1 MPYLIDGHN
10 LIGQTPGLSLADPDD
25 ERQLV
30 VLLRAFMVRTR
41 KTGTVVFDNGQP
53 GGSASWSNNVL
64 KVVFVRAAQ
73 SADDWIRQRLATEKN
88 PRGLLVVSS
97 DLAVMRTAQAARA
110 RVQSSVEFAR
120 LLVTA
125 PSTTKKRESEL
136 TEDEVLAWEKEFKKR
151 GAQK

>member
-30 VLLRAFMVRTR
+30 VLLRAFMVRAR

-53 GGSASWSNNVL
+53 GSSANWSNNVL
-64 KVVFVRAAQ
+64 KVVFARAAQ
-73 SADDWIRQRLATEKN
+73 SADDWIRQCLAKEKN
-88 PRGLLVVSS
+88 PRGLVVVSS
-97 DLAVMRTAQAARA
+97 DLAVVRAAQAARA
-110 RVQSSVEFAR
+110 QVQSSAEFAR
-120 LLVTA
+120 LVLKA
-125 PSTTKKRESEL
+125 PPTTKREESIL

-151 GAQK
+151 RG